1 MLRLHTNLALRRM
14 SADATC
20 ANGNVFAARVFTH
33 PCNNVIWR
41 PNWRL
46 PKDAA
51 FKVYSYRNA
60 HSKYSQTVNF
70 SIHPTRARTLKHALY
85 TTTRYMTWQSW
96 QGFIYRIQTCQK
108 QRERESAHETKVSRE
123 LHSFFRGQ
131 LRVRLK
137 LTLVSHKLLIS
148 KIRPVFVGSLFLRYG
163 ILDLAVDALFVCPLE
178 KHRGTFC

>member
-41 PNWRL
+41 PNRRL
-46 PKDAA
+46 LKDAA

-96 QGFIYRIQTCQK
+96 QGFIYRIPECQK
-108 QRERESAHETKVSRE
+108 HRERVHMKQRSEESCI
-123 LHSFFRGQ
+123 FFRGQ
-131 LRVRLK
+131 LRIWLK

-163 ILDLAVDALFVCPLE
+163 ILDLAVDALCVCPLE
-178 KHRGTFC
+178 KLRGTFC